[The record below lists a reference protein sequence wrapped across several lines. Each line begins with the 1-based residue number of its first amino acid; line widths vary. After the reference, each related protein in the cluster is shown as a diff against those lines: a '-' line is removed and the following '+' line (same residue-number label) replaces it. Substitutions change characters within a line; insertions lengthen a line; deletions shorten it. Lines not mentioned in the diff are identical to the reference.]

1 MPSLFEPYS
10 GSNASIRCPN
20 RCRSSYPLDSLDSIT
35 QPYSRSANDHK
46 TPQRAGAIDIHRE
59 VDYAGRRTAKTEIV
73 TTSDLLEDTYVAALQ
88 HDLVDISPEATLVGV
103 VRRPTGW
110 FRTTINE
117 NYPALGPPPD
127 LLDEFKQRH
136 EDFKMQGMCD
146 EGAHNA
152 AWDEAGFEDRYRTH
166 LTEAADAQEAV
177 AELTNRLRDGENLVF
192 VCFENTDQKR
202 CHRTLLKEHITEQ
215 L

>member
-1 MPSLFEPYS
+1 MTS
-10 GSNASIRCPN
+10 SNP
-20 RCRSSYPLDSLDSIT
+20 
-35 QPYSRSANDHK
+35 
-46 TPQRAGAIDIHRE
+46 
-59 VDYAGRRTAKTEIV
+59 
-73 TTSDLLEDTYVAALQ
+73 LEDTYVAALQ
-88 HDLVDISPEATLVGV
+88 HDLVEVPAEATLVGV

-110 FRTTINE
+110 FRTTVDE
-117 NYPALGPPPD
+117 NYPALGPPDD

-152 AWDEAGFEDRYRTH
+152 AWDEVGFTDRYRSH
-166 LTEAADAQEAV
+166 LTDAEEAQEAV
-177 AELTNRLRDGENLVF
+177 GELTDRLQDGEQIVF

-202 CHRTLLKEHITEQ
+202 CHRTLLKEHIAAE

>member
-1 MPSLFEPYS
+1 MCQPHTQPRAIIEIPQTEDVDVSRRVDYS
-10 GSNASIRCPN
+10 GHPTSEAEIM
-20 RCRSSYPLDSLDSIT
+20 T
-35 QPYSRSANDHK
+35 
-46 TPQRAGAIDIHRE
+46 
-59 VDYAGRRTAKTEIV
+59 TA
-73 TTSDLLEDTYVAALQ
+73 DLLEDTYVAALQ
-88 HDLVDISPEATLVGV
+88 HDHVDFPTEATFVGV
-103 VRRPTGW
+103 IRRPTGW
-110 FRTTINE
+110 FRTAIDE

-136 EDFKMQGMCD
+136 EDFKMQGICD

-152 AWDEAGFEDRYRTH
+152 AWDEIAFEERYRSH
-166 LTEAADAQEAV
+166 LTEAVDAQEAV
-177 AELTNRLRDGENLVF
+177 AELTDRLRAEEQLVL

>member
-1 MPSLFEPYS
+1 M
-10 GSNASIRCPN
+10 
-20 RCRSSYPLDSLDSIT
+20 
-35 QPYSRSANDHK
+35 
-46 TPQRAGAIDIHRE
+46 
-59 VDYAGRRTAKTEIV
+59 

-88 HDLVDISPEATLVGV
+88 HDLVDVPTEVTLVGV

-110 FRTTINE
+110 FRTTIDE

-136 EDFKMQGMCD
+136 EDFKMQGLCD

-152 AWDEAGFEDRYRTH
+152 AWDDVGFENRYRSH
-166 LTEAADAQEAV
+166 LTDAADAQQAV
-177 AELTNRLRDGENLVF
+177 AELTDRLRAEEHLVI
-192 VCFENTDQKR
+192 VCFENTNQKR
-202 CHRTLLKEHITEQ
+202 CHRTLLKQYLTAQ

>member
-1 MPSLFEPYS
+1 MTS
-10 GSNASIRCPN
+10 SNR
-20 RCRSSYPLDSLDSIT
+20 
-35 QPYSRSANDHK
+35 
-46 TPQRAGAIDIHRE
+46 
-59 VDYAGRRTAKTEIV
+59 
-73 TTSDLLEDTYVAALQ
+73 LEDTYVAALQ
-88 HDLVDISPEATLVGV
+88 HDLVDVPAEATLVGV

-110 FRTTINE
+110 FRTTVDE
-117 NYPALGPPPD
+117 NYPALGPPSD

-152 AWDEAGFEDRYRTH
+152 AWDEVGFEDRYRSH
-166 LTEAADAQEAV
+166 LTDAEEAREAV
-177 AELTNRLRDGENLVF
+177 GGLTDRLQDGEQLVL

-202 CHRTLLKEHITEQ
+202 CHRTLLKEHLATR

>member
-1 MPSLFEPYS
+1 M
-10 GSNASIRCPN
+10 
-20 RCRSSYPLDSLDSIT
+20 SS
-35 QPYSRSANDHK
+35 
-46 TPQRAGAIDIHRE
+46 
-59 VDYAGRRTAKTEIV
+59 
-73 TTSDLLEDTYVAALQ
+73 SDRLEDTYVAALQ
-88 HDLVDISPEATLVGV
+88 HDLVDVPSEATVVGV

-110 FRTTINE
+110 FRTTVDE
-117 NYPALGPPPD
+117 NYPALGPPKD

-152 AWDEAGFEDRYRTH
+152 AWDEVKFEERYRSH
-166 LTEAADAQEAV
+166 LTDAAEAQEAV
-177 AELTNRLRDGENLVF
+177 AELTDRLQDGEQFVF

-202 CHRTLLKEHITEQ
+202 CHRTLLKEHLAAQ

>member
-1 MPSLFEPYS
+1 M
-10 GSNASIRCPN
+10 
-20 RCRSSYPLDSLDSIT
+20 D
-35 QPYSRSANDHK
+35 
-46 TPQRAGAIDIHRE
+46 
-59 VDYAGRRTAKTEIV
+59 
-73 TTSDLLEDTYVAALQ
+73 TTDLLQDTYVAALQ
-88 HDLVDISPEATLVGV
+88 HNLIDLPRDATLIGV

-110 FRTTINE
+110 FRTTVDE

-136 EDFKMQGMCD
+136 EDFKMQGLCD

-152 AWDEAGFEDRYRTH
+152 AWDEVEVEGRYRSH
-166 LTEAADAQEAV
+166 LSEVTDACEAV
-177 AELTNRLRDGENLVF
+177 TELTNRLRNGEHLVL

-202 CHRTLLKEHITEQ
+202 CHRTVLKEHITER

>member
-1 MPSLFEPYS
+1 MS
-10 GSNASIRCPN
+10 GC
-20 RCRSSYPLDSLDSIT
+20 
-35 QPYSRSANDHK
+35 QE
-46 TPQRAGAIDIHRE
+46 IH
-59 VDYAGRRTAKTEIV
+59 YAGVHISGTELM
-73 TTSDLLEDTYVAALQ
+73 TTTDLLDDTYVAALQ
-88 HDLVDISPEATLVGV
+88 HDLVDVPTEATLVGV

-110 FRTTINE
+110 FRTTIDE
-117 NYPALGPPPD
+117 NHPALGPPPD

-152 AWDEAGFEDRYRTH
+152 AWDEVGFEDQYRSH
-166 LTEAADAQEAV
+166 LAEAADAQEAV
-177 AELTNRLRDGENLVF
+177 AELTDRLRDDEHLVF

-202 CHRTLLKEHITEQ
+202 CHRTLLEEHIAEQ